1 MKDNVA
7 SDLNRRIA
15 IIAKYSFYFDDVV
28 RELNGLNI
36 QIVSASEISEIQKQ
50 IESGVKFDFIFFPH
64 YSKVIPSHF
73 LEFQN
78 CIGFHTGDLPKDRGG
93 SPIQNKILR
102 GEYSTWVS
110 AFKIVEEI
118 DAGDILC
125 KESISLENGSIK
137 EILNDVS
144 KIISRLILNIVTN
157 DPIPF
162 PQIGT
167 YSIHPRVNRQESE
180 LNLEDLDV
188 RQIYDRIR
196 MVDGLDYPLAYIK
209 VGRYRILLSE
219 AKLRE
224 NTLTFVS
231 RLKEEQ

>member
-1 MKDNVA
+1 MKDKVA
-7 SDLNRRIA
+7 SELKKRVA
-15 IIAKYSFYFDDVV
+15 IIAKYSFYSDDAVQV
-28 RELNGLNI
+28 LNSLNI
-36 QIVSASEISEIQKQ
+36 ELVSATEVSEIQKL
-50 IESGVKFDFIFFPH
+50 IESGVKFDYIFFPH
-64 YSKVIPSHF
+64 YSKLIPSNF
-73 LEFQN
+73 LELQN

-137 EILNDVS
+137 EILKDTS

-157 DPIPF
+157 NPIPI
-162 PQIGT
+162 PQLGT
-167 YSIHPRVNRQESE
+167 YSIHSRVNHQESE
-180 LNLEDLDV
+180 LNIEDLDV

-196 MVDGLDYPLAYIK
+196 MVDGLDYPPAYIK
-209 VGRYRILLSE
+209 FGRYRILLSE

-231 RLKEEQ
+231 RLEEEQ